1 MIYNSDTPISTQAA
15 DVLGRAS
22 YACNLAQT
30 ITKYGI
36 VDSLCIGLLGP
47 WGCGKTSVL
56 NMMLEE
62 IKNIN
67 KKGND
72 LSVIRFEP
80 WNFTTTDQLLNQ
92 FFLLIASEL
101 MSSEDKKKNDIGTA
115 IAEYGDAFDAL
126 GSIPVLGSALAGLGK
141 AGAKFAADKLNT
153 GTTRKGIQEQKRVVE
168 QLLRDFDKKLL
179 IVIDDID
186 RLSNEQIRQVFQLV
200 TAVAK
205 FPNTIYLLAFD
216 REVVVKALEKVQEG
230 NGNTYLEKVIQVP
243 ISIPTISREKREQ
256 VLFSRLDDIVNAYE
270 IRFDTSY
277 WQRAFSA
284 CVRPYITS
292 IREVNRLS
300 NLLQFKLAS
309 ISQEVN
315 FVDMV
320 SLTTLEIVFPEV
332 YEWIKHNK
340 SLLTGMWEYGTTP
353 YSWDAKEQAI
363 YQESRD
369 ELQKRI
375 MKCGY
380 DSTQEHINR
389 LCSCIKTLFP
399 NWSQKSVPHYALD
412 ELRGTNR
419 VAHPEK
425 FNRYFNLDI
434 NEIVLRQG
442 DIDMAINSMTATELG
457 TYMHELDTQGVID
470 EFFSE
475 IEARRQNITVER
487 CRTLIHALLQYGDQF
502 VSRSSKYMFGIQASD
517 LASGLVRSIM
527 AMHNKENWKEYLS
540 DLIKSADWNMLKGI
554 SHILHVMILAYGRYF
569 CESPQHEYER
579 ILSEE
584 DVEVLEI
591 VYVNKIKMNIDAYDI
606 LSYPDARIPF
616 LLLQCIDKE
625 YADKYLKNALS
636 EPINV
641 IKYLA
646 LSVTKWT
653 GAATTYELH
662 DKYLENVDDA
672 TVKSAI
678 ETCVLN
684 KLLFDLTEYEQAAAA
699 TYYLFKV
706 NSVEL
711 TERNRIAEKD
721 VNELIE
727 KWKIQDKYYI

>member
-1 MIYNSDTPISTQAA
+1 MVYNSDIPISTQA
-15 DVLGRAS
+15 DDILGRAS
-22 YACNLAQT
+22 YARNLAQT

-62 IKNIN
+62 IERLDRDANT
-67 KKGND
+67 

-92 FFLLIASEL
+92 FFMLLANKL
-101 MSSEDKKKNDIGTA
+101 MSSKDKNINVIGTA

-126 GSIPVLGSALAGLGK
+126 GIIPVWGNTLAGLSKTGARFL
-141 AGAKFAADKLNT
+141 AGKLNK
-153 GTTRKGIQEQKRVVE
+153 GTARKGIQEQKKVVE
-168 QLLRDFDKKLL
+168 QLLRKFDKKLL

-186 RLSNEQIRQVFQLV
+186 RLSNDQIRQVFQLV

-216 REVVVKALEKVQEG
+216 REVVVKALEKIQEG
-230 NGNTYLEKVIQVP
+230 NGNAYLEKVIQVP
-243 ISIPTISREKREQ
+243 ISVPEISRNKREQ
-256 VLFSRLDDIVNAYE
+256 VLFSRLDDIVKAYE
-270 IRFDTSY
+270 MRFDTSY

-284 CVRPYITS
+284 CIRPYITS

-369 ELQKRI
+369 ELQNI
-375 MKCGY
+375 IAKCGY
-380 DSTQEHINR
+380 GSTQEQINR

-425 FNRYFNLDI
+425 FDRYFNPDI

-442 DIDMAINSMTATELG
+442 DIDVAINSMTVTELG
-457 TYMHELDTQGVID
+457 TYMHELDTQGKID

-517 LASGLVRSIM
+517 LASRLVRSIM
-527 AMHNKENWKEYLS
+527 ATHNEENWKEYLA

-579 ILSEE
+579 ILTEE
-584 DVEVLEI
+584 DVEALEI

-606 LSYPDARIPF
+606 LSYPNARIPF

-625 YADKYLKNALS
+625 YADKYLKDALC

-653 GAATTYELH
+653 GSATTYELH

-678 ETCVLN
+678 ETCVRN
-684 KLLFDLTEYEQAAAA
+684 KLLFDLTEYEQASAA

-706 NSVEL
+706 SCVEL
-711 TERNRIAEKD
+711 TERNRATEKD

-727 KWKIQDKYYI
+727 KWKIAQQY

>member
-1 MIYNSDTPISTQAA
+1 MVYNSDIPISTQA
-15 DVLGRAS
+15 DDILGRAS
-22 YACNLAQT
+22 YARNLAQT

-62 IKNIN
+62 IERLDRDANT
-67 KKGND
+67 

-92 FFLLIASEL
+92 FFMLLANKL
-101 MSSEDKKKNDIGTA
+101 MSSKDKNINVIGTA

-126 GSIPVLGSALAGLGK
+126 GIIPVWGNTLAGLSKTGARFL
-141 AGAKFAADKLNT
+141 AGKLNK
-153 GTTRKGIQEQKRVVE
+153 GTARKGIQEQKKVVE
-168 QLLRDFDKKLL
+168 QLLRKFDKKLL

-186 RLSNEQIRQVFQLV
+186 RLSNDQIRQVFQLV

-216 REVVVKALEKVQEG
+216 REVVVKALEKIQEG
-230 NGNTYLEKVIQVP
+230 NGNAYLEKVIQVP
-243 ISIPTISREKREQ
+243 ISVPEISRNKREQ
-256 VLFSRLDDIVNAYE
+256 VLFSRLDDIVKAYE
-270 IRFDTSY
+270 MRFDTSY
-277 WQRAFSA
+277 GQRAFSA
-284 CVRPYITS
+284 CIRPYITS

-369 ELQKRI
+369 ELQNI
-375 MKCGY
+375 IAKCGY
-380 DSTQEHINR
+380 GSTQEQINR

-425 FNRYFNLDI
+425 FDRYFNPDI

-442 DIDMAINSMTATELG
+442 DIDVAINSMTVTELG
-457 TYMHELDTQGVID
+457 TYMHELDTQGKID

-517 LASGLVRSIM
+517 LASRLVRSIM
-527 AMHNKENWKEYLS
+527 ATHNEENWKEYLA

-579 ILSEE
+579 ILTEE
-584 DVEVLEI
+584 DVEALEI

-606 LSYPDARIPF
+606 LSYPNARIPF

-625 YADKYLKNALS
+625 YADKYLKDALC

-653 GAATTYELH
+653 GSATTYELH
-662 DKYLENVDDA
+662 DKYLENVDDDA
-672 TVKSAI
+672 VKSAI
-678 ETCVLN
+678 ETCVRN
-684 KLLFDLTEYEQAAAA
+684 KLLFDLTEYEQASAA

-706 NSVEL
+706 SCVEL
-711 TERNRIAEKD
+711 TERNRATEKD

-727 KWKIQDKYYI
+727 KWKIAQQY